1 MKILSPILYTIA
13 AFVLAGAVA
22 LTTGC
27 ASMNWTADRIG
38 KGVSAYCD
46 RTSTLER
53 EAIRARVN
61 LRADPHDIRVECRDD

>member
-1 MKILSPILYTIA
+1 MQTLTPILYTIA

-53 EAIRARVN
+53 EAIRARAN
-61 LRADPHDIRVECRDD
+61 LRADPHHIRVECRGD